1 MRLTGPSEVC
11 TVVYAMDTVIH
22 IRLSAGAMAALDEK
36 ARVEGRSR
44 NWVARRILEGGLS
57 NGVFGRTGGSG
68 IQISEQWA
76 SGAQSSAGRDA
87 RTAGRVRAVRTEDS
101 EDDDNGSISGGH
113 ERGGH
118 LRDRILAGVAQKE
131 EQRFRKPQVAGS
143 TPAVSSK
150 DLSVETG
157 IDGSRPEVE
166 RLSRDGTSSRPA
178 QSLKSDAMCE
188 WCGEVGGHLEG
199 CSRGVAAAK
208 PAPMVKSPRP
218 RAGGGVSVTAKGGPV
233 LAACGHPAPCRGTL
247 LVCRMGRGEE

>member
-101 EDDDNGSISGGH
+101 EDDNDGSVPSGH
-113 ERGGH
+113 ERGGVV
-118 LRDRILAGVAQKE
+118 RDRVEETGGSRREKAAGRKPRVHGTPNGGDSQSDAQQSGSSPDRPTNTEPRVCMVCDGVGRHSVNCPEWRREWEEAQK
-131 EQRFRKPQVAGS
+131 
-143 TPAVSSK
+143 
-150 DLSVETG
+150 
-157 IDGSRPEVE
+157 
-166 RLSRDGTSSRPA
+166 
-178 QSLKSDAMCE
+178 
-188 WCGEVGGHLEG
+188 
-199 CSRGVAAAK
+199 AK
-208 PAPMVKSPRP
+208 PTVA
-218 RAGGGVSVTAKGGPV
+218 RAGRGVSVAAKGGPV
-233 LAACGHPAPCRGTL
+233 ERPKCMMHRIPQKGCEWCWL
-247 LVCRMGRGEE
+247 